1 MGSRFANSKPKR
13 EAPLAERSPWLTL
26 LIIFVVAALGQI
38 ALSVTIMTTVSQRLD
53 RIEARI
59 EVLER

>member
-1 MGSRFANSKPKR
+1 MGSRFANSRPKR
-13 EAPLAERSPWLTL
+13 KAPLVERPPWLTL
-26 LIIFVVAALGQI
+26 MIIFVVAALGQI
-38 ALSVTIMTTVSQRLD
+38 ALSVTIVATVSQRLD

>member
-1 MGSRFANSKPKR
+1 MGSRFANSRPKR
-13 EAPLAERSPWLTL
+13 KAPLAERPPWLTL

-38 ALSVTIMTTVSQRLD
+38 ALSVTIVATVSQRLD